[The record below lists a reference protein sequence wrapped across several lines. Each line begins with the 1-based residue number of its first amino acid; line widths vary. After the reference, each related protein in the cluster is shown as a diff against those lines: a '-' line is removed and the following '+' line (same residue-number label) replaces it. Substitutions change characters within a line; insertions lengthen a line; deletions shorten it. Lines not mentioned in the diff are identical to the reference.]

1 MKIPPFLLALTLS
14 LPIAGPAGAQ
24 QPGPKTPITANDRH
38 AVIESLAR
46 QLHDNYVF
54 PEVATAVSKQLAD
67 KDRAGGYAGATDAQ
81 AFADALAKD
90 LRDFGKDSHF
100 QVAYQ
105 PDFRPAAASQKRS
118 AEELASARAELAQR
132 GFGIERVERLAG
144 NVGYLEIR
152 GFGPTEIVG
161 PAFSAAIQLLSGTDA
176 LILDLRRN
184 GGGEPDSV
192 AWLMSHFFEAGDPR
206 HLNDIYTRPTGVT
219 QQYWTSSAAPVRY
232 TRPVYVLTSKRTF
245 SGGEECAYDFQTQK
259 RATLVGETTGGGA
272 NPGDGFALAKG
283 FAAFIP
289 TGKAIN
295 PITKTN
301 WEHVGVTPDIA
312 VPAADAQKTA
322 HLAILRA
329 SLAAARDEEERGY
342 LADTIRQVETD
353 TLPKPSYAPPRS

>member
-1 MKIPPFLLALTLS
+1 
-14 LPIAGPAGAQ
+14 
-24 QPGPKTPITANDRH
+24 
-38 AVIESLAR
+38 
-46 QLHDNYVF
+46 
-54 PEVATAVSKQLAD
+54 
-67 KDRAGGYAGATDAQ
+67 
-81 AFADALAKD
+81 
-90 LRDFGKDSHF
+90 
-100 QVAYQ
+100 
-105 PDFRPAAASQKRS
+105 
-118 AEELASARAELAQR
+118 
-132 GFGIERVERLAG
+132 
-144 NVGYLEIR
+144 
-152 GFGPTEIVG
+152 
-161 PAFSAAIQLLSGTDA
+161 
-176 LILDLRRN
+176 
-184 GGGEPDSV
+184 
-192 AWLMSHFFEAGDPR
+192 MSHFFEAGDPR

-353 TLPKPSYAPPRS
+353 TLPKPSYAPPRG